1 MFPQLQ
7 YDRRKAEFC
16 EVRIKNSECWC
27 MTALDTVLPN
37 VSVLLN
43 KLVTTDAA
51 SAMLGGKVGL
61 VRFFK
66 S

>member
-1 MFPQLQ
+1 
-7 YDRRKAEFC
+7 
-16 EVRIKNSECWC
+16 